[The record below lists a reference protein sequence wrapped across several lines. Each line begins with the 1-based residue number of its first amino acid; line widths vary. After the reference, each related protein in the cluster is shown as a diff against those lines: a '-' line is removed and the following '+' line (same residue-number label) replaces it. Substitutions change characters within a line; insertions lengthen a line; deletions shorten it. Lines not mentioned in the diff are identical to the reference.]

1 MINATDNL
9 VWELQDQV
17 QGIGQMLAWVI
28 TRMGGDPAVI
38 GSVPRDIPPAGVRAA

>member
-1 MINATDNL
+1 MINATEEI

-17 QGIGQMLAWVI
+17 QGIGQMLAWLV

-38 GSVPRDIPPAGVRAA
+38 GSVSRDMPPRGVRAA